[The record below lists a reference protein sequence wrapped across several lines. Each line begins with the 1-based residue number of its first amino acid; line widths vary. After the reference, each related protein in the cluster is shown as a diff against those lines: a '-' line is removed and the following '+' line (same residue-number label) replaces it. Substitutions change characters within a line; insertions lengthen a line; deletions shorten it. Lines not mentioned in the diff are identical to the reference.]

1 MAGVYFSRIFFSKCL
16 YSVLVISP
24 CPSISLA
31 AAIVI
36 WNTISRFP
44 SSLLMLT
51 ASKSGRDV
59 TLVAAVLPLG
69 VSMRHEGFSANGTD
83 KPHAP
88 FPHLGM
94 YTPPLHPA
102 GVRAEFLFPPS
113 RSLPHGLAALRADM
127 FALPC
132 FEIFLISTAVR
143 FYRVFRYPNLL
154 RDSPISCTAFS
165 QQGNQILL
173 FFGHKRHPPF
183 RGKLPHPLLED
194 ASSFAS
200 KNFFILTHF

>member
-113 RSLPHGLAALRADM
+113 RILFHGLSTM
-127 FALPC
+127 FADVLPQLNWRSAAERLYC
-132 FEIFLISTAVR
+132 IYGYLQFIG
-143 FYRVFRYPNLL
+143 N
-154 RDSPISCTAFS
+154 FS
-165 QQGNQILL
+165 VA
-173 FFGHKRHPPF
+173 
-183 RGKLPHPLLED
+183 HPLLPQCD
-194 ASSFAS
+194 DIVF
-200 KNFFILTHF
+200 L